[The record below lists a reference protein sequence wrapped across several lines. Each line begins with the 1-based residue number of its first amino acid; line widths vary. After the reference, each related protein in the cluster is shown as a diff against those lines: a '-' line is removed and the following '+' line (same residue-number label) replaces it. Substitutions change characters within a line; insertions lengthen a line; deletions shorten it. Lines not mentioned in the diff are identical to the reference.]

1 MQILQITAMAVF
13 WRIEVDGR
21 IEADGRIEVGG
32 RIAYLIKTSHK

>member
-1 MQILQITAMAVF
+1 MQILQITAMAVI
-13 WRIEVDGR
+13 WSIEVDGR